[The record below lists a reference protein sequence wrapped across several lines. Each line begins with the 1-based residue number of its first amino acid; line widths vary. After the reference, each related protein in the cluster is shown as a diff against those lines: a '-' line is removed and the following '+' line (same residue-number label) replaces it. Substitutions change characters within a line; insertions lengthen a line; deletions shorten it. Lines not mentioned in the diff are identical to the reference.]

1 MYGLYGGVKIFLW
14 GIGMGTMGNWG
25 MGIVYCK
32 SGQFIPYK
40 SCTLATALSSVEH
53 IMLYDVEM

>member
-1 MYGLYGGVKIFLW
+1 MKIFLW